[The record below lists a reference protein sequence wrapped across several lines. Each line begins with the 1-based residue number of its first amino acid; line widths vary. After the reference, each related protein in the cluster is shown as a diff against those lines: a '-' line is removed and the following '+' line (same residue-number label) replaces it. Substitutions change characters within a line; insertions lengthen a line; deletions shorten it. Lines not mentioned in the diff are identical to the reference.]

1 MRDAVD
7 IAMYVVNLCTLNG
20 TPVSNLQLQK
30 ILYYIQINFF
40 RRMGNAAFNNK
51 IEAWKYGPVVPD
63 VYDEF
68 GRYGAAKI
76 CKLYGG
82 LDWIFSDEE
91 RTLIER
97 VVNAC
102 TSISPWELVDKS
114 HRVGGPW
121 EMVYQEGRKNEI
133 PVTLIRKYALQGA

>member
-1 MRDAVD
+1 MHDAVD

-20 TPVSNLQLQK
+20 IPVSNLQLQK

-40 RRMGNAAFNNK
+40 RRIGNAAFSNT

-63 VYDEF
+63 VYNVF
-68 GRYGAAKI
+68 GIYGAAKL
-76 CKLYGG
+76 CKLYDGVER
-82 LDWIFSDEE
+82 IFSKEE
-91 RTLIER
+91 RLIIDR

-102 TSISPWELVDKS
+102 TRISPWELVDKS

-121 EMVYQEGRKNEI
+121 EMMYQDGKKNEI
-133 PVTLIRKYALQGA
+133 PVELIKKYALQGA

>member
-1 MRDAVD
+1 MHDALD

-40 RRMGNAAFNNK
+40 RRMGNAAFNNT

-63 VYDEF
+63 VYSKF
-68 GRYGAAKI
+68 SRYGAAKI
-76 CKLYGG
+76 CKLYRRIDE
-82 LDWIFSDEE
+82 LFSRDE
-91 RTLIER
+91 LVLFDR
-97 VVNAC
+97 VINAC
-102 TSISPWELVDKS
+102 MSISPWELVDKS

-121 EMVYQEGRKNEI
+121 EMTYQEGRKEEI
-133 PVTLIRKYALQGA
+133 PVALIRKYALQGV

>member
-1 MRDAVD
+1 MHNATD

-40 RRMGNAAFNNK
+40 RRMGEAAFK
-51 IEAWKYGPVVPD
+51 DTIEAWKYGPVVPV
-63 VYDEF
+63 VYSEF
-68 GRYGAAKI
+68 ERYGAAKI
-76 CKLYGG
+76 CKLYSGVNK
-82 LDWIFSDEE
+82 IFSIEE
-91 RTLIER
+91 RMLIER

-121 EMVYQEGRKNEI
+121 AMKYQDGRKNKI
-133 PVTLIRKYALQGA
+133 PVELIKQYALQGT